1 MSTPL
6 ARYLDDHSISD
17 AEFAPLIDK
26 DRSIVNKLR
35 RGRVRPTL
43 DVAAAIERVTD
54 GAVKMQ
60 HWTDLAEADPTEWA
74 LTPDEINALPDDAGA
89 DGAVPDA
96 SIAAPQPGA
105 EQDEPRV
112 VICAVC
118 EDAVDGSRACS
129 FVDCPHAGRTVFDS
143 AMADPARRAAA

>member
-17 AEFAPLIDK
+17 AEFAPLIEK

-60 HWTDLAEADPTEWA
+60 HWTDLAESDPAEWA
-74 LTPDEINALPDDAGA
+74 LTPDEIDALVDD
-89 DGAVPDA
+89 AVPDG
-96 SIAAPQPGA
+96 AAVTPLARAQR
-105 EQDEPRV
+105 DELRV

-118 EDAVDGSRACS
+118 EEAVDPLRACS
-129 FVDCPHAGRTVFDS
+129 FVDCPHASRTLPD
-143 AMADPARRAAA
+143 AAQRAAA

>member
-6 ARYLDDHSISD
+6 ARYLDDNSISD
-17 AEFAPLIDK
+17 AEFAPLIEK

-60 HWTDLAEADPTEWA
+60 HWTDLAESDPAEWA
-74 LTPDEINALPDDAGA
+74 LTPDEIDALA
-89 DGAVPDA
+89 DGAAVTPLA
-96 SIAAPQPGA
+96 RAQR
-105 EQDEPRV
+105 DELRV

-118 EDAVDGSRACS
+118 EEAVDPLRACS
-129 FVDCPHAGRTVFDS
+129 FVDCPHASRTL
-143 AMADPARRAAA
+143 ADAAQRAAA